1 MAARAAR
8 AAHADIAPPDRE
20 THARLIEEARKLFA
34 AHGFRRV
41 TVREICAAAQANV
54 AAINYHFGG
63 KYGLYREVLD
73 EAIAVMRET
82 SESAMAA
89 GAGGSSEERLRA
101 FIRVFLQRVGSGG
114 SPWIRQLMAHEM
126 AEPTE
131 ALDEVIRAAIAPRI
145 TYMGHLVAEILGVDV
160 DDERVLRCVLSVQ
173 SQFHTAMA
181 NPVSKRLVPGF
192 TGDSE
197 SLDRLAQHIADFS
210 IGGIRAM
217 RMRSENLEVRS
228 QNLKAGSE
236 NVEVRRQTTGS
247 VKKRS

>member
-8 AAHADIAPPDRE
+8 AAHADIAQPDRE

-82 SESAMAA
+82 SERAMAA
-89 GAGGSSEERLRA
+89 GAGGSPEERLRA
-101 FIRVFLQRVGSGG
+101 FIRAFLQRIGEAPDS
-114 SPWIRQLMAHEM
+114 WIRQLMAHEL
-126 AEPTE
+126 AEPTD
-131 ALDEVIRAAIAPRI
+131 ALDDVVREVIAPRI
-145 TYMGHLVAEILGVDV
+145 AYMTGVVAELLDTSL

-173 SQFHTAMA
+173 AQFQTAMA
-181 NPVSKRLVPGF
+181 NPVSKRFLPGLAHDAAF
-192 TGDSE
+192 IDS
-197 SLDRLAQHIADFS
+197 LAQHIADFS

-217 RMRSENLEVRS
+217 RDEV
-228 QNLKAGSE
+228 AGHKPQ
-236 NVEVRRQTTGS
+236 VTRREPDA
-247 VKKRS
+247 KRSSRRATSSD